1 MEPLTIVTLGTGSEA
16 YLTRQVERALRDAS
30 VLVLRTGRHPMAA
43 WLNKEGIAFD
53 TLDSLYDSCEDF
65 DEFNRKAAKKL
76 LKLCAEQ
83 PVCYAVSDASFDTTV
98 AAVKQLAQ
106 EKGIQVTILPGVSHA
121 TRCLA
126 LTDAFTAAVRLYAA
140 SEFEKAPHS
149 PEEALLLTEVHSRA
163 CAGDCKLK
171 LMSLLPEE
179 TPVTFISGEEATGE
193 LTAVPIPLFELDRQ
207 KQYDHLTAVYVPGV
221 SYLQRNRYNMDDLAT
236 VVTRLRAPDGCPWDR
251 EQTHESIL
259 PDLLEESYEFIQA
272 TREEDIDHMYDELG
286 DVLLQVAMQAEIA
299 HEHGEFDLLD
309 VTSAI
314 CGKMIERHPHVFGQV
329 KADTSEEVLENW
341 EALKR
346 QQRGITSHA
355 DAMANVSTGL
365 SPLLRASK
373 VQKKAAKVGFDF
385 DSAEEALKK
394 VYEEADEVKDN
405 LNRQMDPEE
414 EIGDLFFS
422 VVNVCRL
429 CGKNPD
435 IALFS
440 AVEKFISRFRGM
452 EMQVKNAG
460 KCVEDLTLSEMDVY
474 WEAGKQTDERV

>member
-1 MEPLTIVTLGTGSEA
+1 MERLTIVTLGTGGEA
-16 YLTRQVERALRDAS
+16 FLTRSAERALREAGA
-30 VLVLRTGRHPMAA
+30 LVLRTARHPMAA
-43 WLNKEGIAFD
+43 WLKQENLPFD
-53 TLDSLYDSCEDF
+53 TVDDLYDSCEDF
-65 DEFNRKAAKKL
+65 DQFNAAVAQRLAKR
-76 LKLCAEQ
+76 CETEA
-83 PVCYAVSDASFDTTV
+83 VCYAVSDAAFDATV
-98 AAVKQLAQ
+98 AAARQLFA
-106 EKGIQVTILPGVSHA
+106 EKSAPVSLLPGVSHA
-121 TRCLA
+121 SRCLA
-126 LTDAFTAAVRLYAA
+126 LVDTPVSSVRLYAA
-140 SEFEKAPHS
+140 AEFDRAPHS
-149 PEEALLLTEVHSRA
+149 PGEALLLTELHSAA

-179 TPVTFISGEEATGE
+179 MQLTFISGEEATGE
-193 LTAVPIPLFELDRQ
+193 LTARTIPLYELDRQ
-207 KQYDHLTAVYVPGV
+207 KHYDHLTAIYVPGMPLL
-221 SYLQRNRYNMDDLAT
+221 SRSRFDMDDLT
-236 VVTRLRAPDGCPWDR
+236 QVVTRLRAPDGCPWDR

-259 PDLLEESYEFIQA
+259 PDLLEESYEYIQA
-272 TREEDIDHMYDELG
+272 VREEDIDHMYDELG
-286 DVLLQVAMQAEIA
+286 DVLLQVAMQSEIA
-299 HEHGEFDLLD
+299 REHGEFDLLD

-314 CGKMIERHPHVFGQV
+314 CSKMIERHPHVFGQV
-329 KADTSEEVLENW
+329 KADTSEQVLENW

-385 DSAEEALKK
+385 ANAEDALMKVFEEAN
-394 VYEEADEVKDN
+394 EVKEN
-405 LNRQMDPEE
+405 LQNGADPEE

-422 VVNVCRL
+422 VVNVCRI

-474 WEAGKQTDERV
+474 WEAGKQNS

>member
-1 MEPLTIVTLGTGSEA
+1 MNCITIVTLGTGSESD
-16 YLTRQVERALRDAS
+16 LTPRCEKALREAEK
-30 VLVLRTGRHPMAA
+30 LYLRTERHPIATY
-43 WLNKEGIAFD
+43 LRNEGIAFD
-53 TLDSLYDSCEDF
+53 TLDPLYDSCEDF
-65 DEFNRKAAKKL
+65 DEFNRKVASKL
-76 LKLCAEQ
+76 VSESQKAPLC
-83 PVCYAVSDASFDTTV
+83 YGVSDAAFDSTV
-98 AAVKQLAQ
+98 AAIKAAAPGLAM
-106 EKGIQVTILPGVSHA
+106 VSILPGVSHA
-121 TRCLA
+121 SRCLA
-126 LTDAFTAAVRLYAA
+126 LAQATSSSVRLYAA
-140 SEFEKAPHS
+140 AEFERAPHS
-149 PEEALLLTEVHSRA
+149 PEEPLLLTELHSQS

-171 LMSLLPEE
+171 LLSLLPEE
-179 TPVTFISGEEATGE
+179 TMVTFITGDEATGE
-193 LTAVPIPLFELDRQ
+193 LRSAAIPLYQLDRQ
-207 KQYDHLTAVYVPGV
+207 KFYDHMTAVYVPAV
-221 SYLQRNRYNMDDLAT
+221 AMLSRNRYNMDDLAA
-236 VVTRLRAPDGCPWDR
+236 VVARLRAPDGCPWDR

-259 PDLLEESYEFIQA
+259 QDLLEESYEYIQA
-272 TREEDIDHMYDELG
+272 VRDEDIDHMYDELG
-286 DVLLQVAMQAEIA
+286 DVLLQVAMQSQIA

-329 KADTSEEVLENW
+329 QADTSEQVLENW

-346 QQRGITSHA
+346 QQRGLQSHA

-385 DSAEEALKK
+385 ASAEEALQK
-394 VYEEADEVKDN
+394 VYEEADEVKEN
-405 LNRQMDPEE
+405 LLAGKDPEE

-440 AVEKFISRFRGM
+440 AVEKFISRFRDM

-474 WEAGKQTDERV
+474 WEAGKQNR

>member
-1 MEPLTIVTLGTGSEA
+1 MEQLTIVTLGTGGEA
-16 YLTRQVERALRDAS
+16 FLTRQTENALRKAPQ
-30 VLVLRTGRHPMAA
+30 LVLRTARHPMAD
-43 WLNKEGIAFD
+43 WLKGEGIAFD
-53 TLDSLYDSCEDF
+53 ALDSLYDACEDF
-65 DEFNRKAAKKL
+65 DEFNQKAAKKL
-76 LKLCAEQ
+76 LKLCADS
-83 PVCYAVSDASFDTTV
+83 PVCYAVSDAAFDTTV
-98 AAVKQLAQ
+98 AAVKQLAA
-106 EKGIQVTILPGVSHA
+106 EKQATITVLPGVSHA
-121 TRCLA
+121 SRCLA
-126 LTDAFTAAVRLYAA
+126 LTDASTAAVRLYAA
-140 SEFEKAPHS
+140 SEFDRAPHS
-149 PEEALLLTEVHSRA
+149 PEEALLLTELHSQA

-171 LMSLLPEE
+171 LMTLLPEE
-179 TPVTFISGEEATGE
+179 TPVTFIWGQEATGE
-193 LTAVPIPLFELDRQ
+193 LQAKQIPLFELDRQ

-221 SYLQRNRYNMDDLAT
+221 SYLQRSRYNMNDLVQ
-236 VVTRLRAPDGCPWDR
+236 VVMRLRAPDGCPWDR

-329 KADTSEEVLENW
+329 KADTSDQVLENW

-355 DAMANVSTGL
+355 DAMDNVSTGL

-385 DSAEEALKK
+385 DNAQDALKK
-394 VYEEADEVKDN
+394 VYEEADEVKEN
-405 LNRQMDPEE
+405 LAQQMDPEE

-452 EMQVKNAG
+452 ENAVKNAG
-460 KCVEDLTLSEMDVY
+460 KSIEDLTLSEMDVY
-474 WEAGKQTDERV
+474 WEAGKQNR